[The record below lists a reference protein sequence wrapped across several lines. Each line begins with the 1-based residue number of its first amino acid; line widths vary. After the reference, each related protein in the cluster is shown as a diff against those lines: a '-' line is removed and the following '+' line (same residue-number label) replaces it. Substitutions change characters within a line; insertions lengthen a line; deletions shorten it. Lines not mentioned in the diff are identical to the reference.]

1 MMTKSVDSSH
11 RSGIEKPSGPIGPS
25 VVPMTT
31 NDGFS
36 EAERAAMKERAA
48 ELKASGKKGAK
59 KADEAQA
66 CLDKIAE
73 MPDDDRAIAER
84 FHAIVTTNA
93 PMLDAKTWYGM
104 PAYAR
109 DGKVVC
115 FLKPA
120 EKFGSRYV
128 TVGFEDAA
136 TLDEGNLW
144 PTSYAV
150 TRLTKADEKRL
161 AELVKK
167 AVGG

>member
-1 MMTKSVDSSH
+1 
-11 RSGIEKPSGPIGPS
+11 
-25 VVPMTT
+25 
-31 NDGFS
+31 
-36 EAERAAMKERAA
+36 
-48 ELKASGKKGAK
+48 
-59 KADEAQA
+59 
-66 CLDKIAE
+66 
-73 MPDDDRAIAER
+73 
-84 FHAIVTTNA
+84 
-93 PMLDAKTWYGM
+93 M

-115 FLKPA
+115 FLKPS

-136 TLDEGNLW
+136 ALDEGNLW

-161 AELVKK
+161 AELVRK